1 MVLSC
6 MLLQHSLLSFQ
17 IFQEVTNLALV
28 STVCKICLVYLVKW
42 QCKAAIL
49 QSCVEQKQLV
59 QLICPV
65 TSCENCSFA
74 SCTPAQNQPAARVK
88 GHWKK
93 TLKNNYGSNLFWK
106 LNLRELCHLFLVE
119 KVIFRCHH
127 SSFHTAAIQLNSV
140 LQKRLTSN
148 ACAKDQ
154 ITGFFGKV
162 SPNFQQIWR
171 IICTNKKNAARLG

>member
-1 MVLSC
+1 MVPSC

-74 SCTPAQNQPAARVK
+74 SYTPAQNQPAARVK

-93 TLKNNYGSNLFWK
+93 PLKNKHGSNLFWK

-119 KVIFRCHH
+119 KE
-127 SSFHTAAIQLNSV
+127 SFSGVTIPVFILLLFSWTVFSRKDWQVMHVPRTKLQGSLVKSV
-140 LQKRLTSN
+140 
-148 ACAKDQ
+148 Q
-154 ITGFFGKV
+154 IYNRFEG
-162 SPNFQQIWR
+162 
-171 IICTNKKNAARLG
+171 

>member
-93 TLKNNYGSNLFWK
+93 TLKIIMGVTCFESWIWESSATSFLLKKSFSDVTIPVFILLLFSWTVFSRKDWQVMHVPRTKLQGS
-106 LNLRELCHLFLVE
+106 LV
-119 KVIFRCHH
+119 KSVQIFNR
-127 SSFHTAAIQLNSV
+127 FE
-140 LQKRLTSN
+140 
-148 ACAKDQ
+148 
-154 ITGFFGKV
+154 G
-162 SPNFQQIWR
+162 
-171 IICTNKKNAARLG
+171 

>member
-1 MVLSC
+1 M
-6 MLLQHSLLSFQ
+6 
-17 IFQEVTNLALV
+17 
-28 STVCKICLVYLVKW
+28 CKICLVYLVKW

-65 TSCENCSFA
+65 TSCENCSFD
-74 SCTPAQNQPAARVK
+74 SYTPAQNQPAARVK

-93 TLKNNYGSNLFWK
+93 PLKHNHGSNLFWK
-106 LNLRELCHLFLVE
+106 LNLRELCHLLLVE
-119 KVIFRCHH
+119 KESFSDVTIP

-154 ITGFFGKV
+154 ISGFFGKV